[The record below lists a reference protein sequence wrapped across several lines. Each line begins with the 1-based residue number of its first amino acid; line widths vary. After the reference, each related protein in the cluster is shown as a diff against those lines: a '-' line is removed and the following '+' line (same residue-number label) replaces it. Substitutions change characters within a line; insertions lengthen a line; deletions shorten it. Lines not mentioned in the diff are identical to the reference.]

1 MSSPIVVFL
10 GPSLPLPEARAVLDA
25 IYLPPAKQADI
36 ITAVR
41 VHQPR
46 AIALI
51 DGEFGQS
58 LSVWHKEILYA
69 LDSGIAVYGA
79 SSMGALRAAETDQF
93 GAIGV
98 GRVYQMFADGT
109 LTDDDEVALSHGRDE
124 AGYRAFS
131 VPMVNI
137 RATLAATRDA
147 GIIDA
152 AQHDCLVALAKQVFF
167 PERTWGRLW
176 RDAMAHG
183 LGDALVE
190 SARQYV
196 AAHPVD
202 IKRDDAIAL
211 LQQLKEL
218 PETAPAAEA
227 AKTFAFNRSHLFE
240 ALYQRDRQ
248 VAHGDMLVPLA
259 AVADYAALH
268 HPDFNA
274 LNVQAM
280 NRALVGI
287 LAEELDVS
295 ATDEDVAEEEARFRL
310 ARRLTADAALEAWRA
325 ANDLSPAEFQTLM
338 RELATTRV
346 MHRWL
351 ATRKFM
357 ERTTHIV
364 LDELRLRGD
373 YPRMAAMASQQ
384 EQILHEHHQLFTETS
399 YNEIRTRD
407 LVIEHLRATPCRM
420 DAPYKVWADDAGFHT
435 TGDLRIELLRARLA
449 RQFVRNVAQESA
461 VRSTP
466 VAG

>member
-10 GPSLPLPEARAVLDA
+10 GPSLPLADARAELDA
-25 IYLPPAKQADI
+25 VFLPPAKQADV

-58 LSVWHKEILYA
+58 LSVWHKELLYA
-69 LDSGIAVYGA
+69 LNLGIPVFGS
-79 SSMGALRAAETDQF
+79 SSMGALRAAETSEF
-93 GAIGV
+93 GMVGV
-98 GRVYQMFADGT
+98 GRVYEMYADGT

-137 RATLAATRDA
+137 RATLAAAHSA
-147 GIIDA
+147 GIIDTSA
-152 AQHDCLVALAKQVFF
+152 HDRLIAHAKALFF
-167 PERTWGRLW
+167 PERTWGQIW
-176 RDAMAHG
+176 RAAETGGVSVDAISAARIFVASNAVDVKRE
-183 LGDALVE
+183 DAL
-190 SARQYV
+190 
-196 AAHPVD
+196 
-202 IKRDDAIAL
+202 L
-211 LQQLKEL
+211 LLRTLREL
-218 PETAPAAEA
+218 PAEYVP
-227 AKTFAFNRSHLFE
+227 TRSSFVFNRSHLFE

-248 VAHGDMLVPLA
+248 VDTQDAALVPLA

-274 LNVQAM
+274 LNVNAM
-280 NRALVGI
+280 NRALVSV
-287 LAEELDVS
+287 LAEDLEVT
-295 ATDEDVAEEEARFRL
+295 ATAQDIADEAGRFRL
-310 ARRLTADAALEAWRA
+310 ARRITSDSALVEWRA
-325 ANDLSPAEFQTLM
+325 ANHLNEGEFHQLIT
-338 RELATTRV
+338 ELATARV
-346 MHRWL
+346 LHRWL

-357 ERTTHIV
+357 ERTSQII

-373 YPRMAAMASQQ
+373 YPRMVAQAAQQ
-384 EQILHEHHQLFTETS
+384 EQIVTEHHQLFTET
-399 YNEIRTRD
+399 NFNHIRTRD

-449 RQFVRNVAQESA
+449 RQFVHDVAQGS
-461 VRSTP
+461 
-466 VAG
+466 VADMSIAAD